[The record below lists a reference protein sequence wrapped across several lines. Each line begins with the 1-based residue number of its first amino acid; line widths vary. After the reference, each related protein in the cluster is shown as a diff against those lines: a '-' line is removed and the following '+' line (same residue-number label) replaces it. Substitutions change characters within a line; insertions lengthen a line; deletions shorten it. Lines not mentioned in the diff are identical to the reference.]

1 MVRVLIVDDH
11 PIVRHGLK
19 SVLSGASDV
28 KVVDEAAGGSEA
40 IAKARSSKPDL
51 VLLDL
56 ALPGINGLDVLKQLR
71 VEMPHIRVLI
81 LSTYP
86 EKQYAIRCLRNGAQG
101 YLTKESASDE
111 LLSAIRKIM
120 RGGKYVSAPLADLL
134 ALEIVS
140 RDSQMPHETLSD
152 REFQVLCLIG
162 KGKTVSEI
170 ANFLSLSLSTINTYR
185 AHILEKMNL
194 ENTAQII
201 KYVVDNNLAD
211 VAE

>member
-1 MVRVLIVDDH
+1 
-11 PIVRHGLK
+11 
-19 SVLSGASDV
+19 
-28 KVVDEAAGGSEA
+28 VDEAAGGSEA

>member
-1 MVRVLIVDDH
+1 MVRILIVDDH

-19 SVLSGASDV
+19 SELSRASDV
-28 KVVDEAAGGSEA
+28 KVVDEAADGNEA

-56 ALPGINGLDVLKQLR
+56 ALPGKTGLEVLKQLR
-71 VEMPHIRVLI
+71 AEMPHIRVLI

-86 EKQYAIRCLRNGAQG
+86 EKQYAVRCLKNGAQG
-101 YLTKESASDE
+101 YLTKASASEE
-111 LLSAIRKIM
+111 LLSAIRKVM
-120 RGGKYVSAPLADLL
+120 RGGKYVSASLADLL
-134 ALEIVS
+134 AAEIVS
-140 RDSQMPHETLSD
+140 DGSKLPHETLSD
-152 REFQVLCLIG
+152 REFQVLCLLG
-162 KGKTVSEI
+162 KGKTVSQI
-170 ANFLSLSLSTINTYR
+170 ASDLSLSLSTINTYR

-201 KYVVDNNLAD
+201 RYVVDNNLAD